1 MKGDRRKSSAVEG
14 DSILRLLDL
23 ADLREVVALQDT
35 VTDAL
40 PQGYVRKMS
49 EADLRTYLDGSQGR
63 AYGFGEPGAL
73 QCMSI
78 LKIPSERHPNPDGL
92 PFPIVPPADWPRHAA
107 FVANTLVMPAAR
119 GRGYQR
125 ALLERRIAD
134 AGSFG
139 MRWLCAGSHLENV
152 TSWRNLLARGFV
164 VAGMRLDYGFPVIGL
179 VFPYDREALTSDPAD
194 ALRIPLRDIAAH
206 GSAFAES
213 YIGVRFEQDGTIVYQ
228 RRRMR

>member
-1 MKGDRRKSSAVEG
+1 MKRDGRKSSPVDG
-14 DSILRLLDL
+14 DSILRRLDI

-35 VTDAL
+35 VTDGL

-49 EADLRTYLDGSQGR
+49 AEDLRSYLDGSQGR

-73 QCMSI
+73 ECMSN
-78 LKIPSERHPNPDGL
+78 LKIPSERYPNPGGL

-107 FVANTLVMPAAR
+107 FVANTLVLPVAR

-125 ALLERRIAD
+125 ALLERRIED
-134 AGSFG
+134 AGACG
-139 MRWLCAGSHLENV
+139 MRWLCAGAHLENMI
-152 TSWRNLLARGFV
+152 SWRNLLARGFA

-194 ALRIPLRDIAAH
+194 ALRIPLRDVA
-206 GSAFAES
+206 GQQSAFAES
-213 YIGVRFEQDGTIVYQ
+213 YIGVRVDPDGTIEYQ